1 MPAFQNLVSVAANST
16 IENVISGSQFEF
28 APYDAAVDFA
38 IIAGATGVV
47 ADVTTGSD
55 VVAEAMT
62 VANRSP
68 LSFPTLP
75 DDFVA
80 SDVVARGE
88 RIKVRLRNTTAAA
101 ISVVV
106 SMRILP
112 VRT

>member
-1 MPAFQNLVSVAANST
+1 MPAFQNLVSIPANST
-16 IENVISGSQFEF
+16 IENVMSGSQFEF

-38 IIAGATGVV
+38 IVAAAVGVV

-62 VANRSP
+62 VANRTP
-68 LSFPTLP
+68 LIFPQLP
-75 DDFVA
+75 DDFIA

-88 RIKVRLRNTTAAA
+88 RIKVRVRNTTGAA
-101 ISVVV
+101 IQCVV